1 MGEVIPFK
9 IEHSKYNSRVLRIFN
24 NISKKVKYA
33 KNAVADY
40 YNDSV
45 DELNFLDGYLSNLIV
60 KYKDGKTWKNEK
72 VQKKY
77 ISMIND
83 YEFDFKEDPDNRVN
97 IVYYEL
103 ILTYLFDICPL
114 LYKEDKYT
122 LRDLVSA
129 FDSDLSEHLE
139 TNSKVNRE
147 KVKVLFNPLIQELIH
162 MDEDIYITKNMEDIL
177 KLYEE
182 GQTIP
187 QILSLY
193 KDSEQEEE
201 SITLDKG
208 IITVDRIHD
217 YYTFQNDLLIK
228 ILKKSNKDVD
238 EKYYKYYDS
247 LGYLYSIDKLED
259 KYKLYFIAL
268 INNMRSKNKSLD
280 EELKF
285 VSYLS
290 DFYRFY
296 GEDIYKIDY
305 DNIKNLVYYR
315 MINDCSMDE
324 VEEVRRSLKSV
335 SNLKK

>member
-9 IEHSKYNSRVLRIFN
+9 IEQSKYNSRILRIFN
-24 NISKKVKYA
+24 KISKRVKYA
-33 KNAVADY
+33 KNANLGD
-40 YNDSV
+40 YNDSMN
-45 DELNFLDGYLSNLIV
+45 ELNFLDGYLSNLIV

-147 KVKVLFNPLIQELIH
+147 KIKVLFNPLIQELIH

-193 KDSEQEEE
+193 KESEQEEE

-208 IITVDRIHD
+208 IITIDRIHD
-217 YYTFQNDLLIK
+217 YYVFQNNMFIN
-228 ILKKSNKDVD
+228 ILKSSNATVD
-238 EKYYKYYDS
+238 EKYYRYFDS
-247 LGYLYSIDKLED
+247 LGYLYSIDKLDE
-259 KYKLYFIAL
+259 KPKLYFIAL
-268 INNMRSKNKSLD
+268 INDLRKHNYSLD
-280 EELKF
+280 KELEF
-285 VSYLS
+285 VANLS
-290 DFYRFY
+290 DFYKYYNDSINSF
-296 GEDIYKIDY
+296 DMPT
-305 DNIKNLVYYR
+305 IKNLVYYR
-315 MINDCSMDE
+315 CINKCSM
-324 VEEVRRSLKSV
+324 EEVDYVRKSMK
-335 SNLKK
+335 SSSGLKK

>member
-33 KNAVADY
+33 KNAVEDY

-45 DELNFLDGYLSNLIV
+45 GELNFLDGYLSNLIV

-103 ILTYLFDICPL
+103 ILTYLFDICPS

-147 KVKVLFNPLIQELIH
+147 KVKVLF
-162 MDEDIYITKNMEDIL
+162 
-177 KLYEE
+177 E
-182 GQTIP
+182 GI
-187 QILSLY
+187 
-193 KDSEQEEE
+193 
-201 SITLDKG
+201 
-208 IITVDRIHD
+208 R
-217 YYTFQNDLLIK
+217 
-228 ILKKSNKDVD
+228 
-238 EKYYKYYDS
+238 
-247 LGYLYSIDKLED
+247 
-259 KYKLYFIAL
+259 
-268 INNMRSKNKSLD
+268 
-280 EELKF
+280 
-285 VSYLS
+285 
-290 DFYRFY
+290 
-296 GEDIYKIDY
+296 
-305 DNIKNLVYYR
+305 
-315 MINDCSMDE
+315 
-324 VEEVRRSLKSV
+324 
-335 SNLKK
+335 

>member
-9 IEHSKYNSRVLRIFN
+9 IEHSKFNSRIQRIFSR
-24 NISKKVKYA
+24 ISKRVKYA
-33 KNAVADY
+33 KNADLGD
-40 YNDSV
+40 YNDSMN
-45 DELNFLDGYLSNLIV
+45 ELNFLDGYLSNLIV

-83 YEFDFKEDPDNRVN
+83 YEFDFKEDPYNRVN

-193 KDSEQEEE
+193 KESEQEEE

-217 YYTFQNDLLIK
+217 YYTYQNDLLIK
-228 ILKKSNKDVD
+228 ILKQSNKDVD

-290 DFYRFY
+290 DLYRFY

-315 MINDCSMDE
+315 MINECSMDE